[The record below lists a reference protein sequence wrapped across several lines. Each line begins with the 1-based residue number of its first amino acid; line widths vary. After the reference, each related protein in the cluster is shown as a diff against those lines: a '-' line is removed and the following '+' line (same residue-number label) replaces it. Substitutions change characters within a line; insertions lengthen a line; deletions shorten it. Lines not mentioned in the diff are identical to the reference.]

1 METQSKKNVLP
12 LVATLVTLLM
22 MMLLTSTPLPVQASA
37 ITFNKSNFQ
46 DPLKIDNKYFP
57 LKPGTI
63 MIYNGTD
70 EDSKSTSD
78 IFTVTN
84 DTKEIQGITTR
95 VVNDSAF
102 VEGDLVEP
110 TADWY
115 AQDDSGNVW
124 YMGEFTTD
132 LTNKKNP
139 HEGSWEAGV
148 KGARAGIIMLA
159 EPKVDDTYEQE
170 FAKGEAEDKGTVL
183 GLNEN
188 VSVPYGSFSNVLKT
202 KDFSTLEPDIEENKY
217 YAQNIG
223 EVKELIVKG
232 GSEEMTLVQINATG
246 NNNTGLSLTNQ
257 TTKTG

>member
-1 METQSKKNVLP
+1 METQSKKKVLP
-12 LVATLVTLLM
+12 LVTILVTFSALVLV
-22 MMLLTSTPLPVQASA
+22 SFVGLPVLAQNIA
-37 ITFNKSNFQ
+37 FDKSNFH

-57 LKPGTI
+57 LKTGTI

-70 EDSKSTSD
+70 EDGKSTSD

-84 DTKEIQGITTR
+84 DTKQIQGITTR

-159 EPKVDDTYEQE
+159 EPKVGDTYEQE

-183 GLNEN
+183 SLNEN
-188 VSVPYGSFSNVLKT
+188 VSVPYGTFSKVLKT
-202 KDFSTLEPDIEENKY
+202 KDFSKLEPDIVENKY

-232 GSEEMTLVQINATG
+232 GSEEMTLIQINGTG
-246 NNNTGLSLTNQ
+246 DNNTG
-257 TTKTG
+257 

>member
-1 METQSKKNVLP
+1 METQSNKKKVLP
-12 LVATLVTLLM
+12 LVSTLVVTLLM
-22 MMLLTSTPLPVQASA
+22 MIILTSMPLPVQALA
-37 ITFNKSNFQ
+37 ITFNKSNFH

-70 EDSKSTSD
+70 EDGKSMSD

-84 DTKEIQGITTR
+84 DTKEIQGIITR

-110 TADWY
+110 TADWF
-115 AQDDSGNVW
+115 AQDDNGNVW

-159 EPKVDDTYEQE
+159 EPKVGDTYEQE

-183 GLNEN
+183 SLNEN

-202 KDFSTLEPDIEENKY
+202 KDFSNLEPDIVENKY
-217 YAQNIG
+217 YAQNTG
-223 EVKELIVKG
+223 EIKELIVKG
-232 GSEEMTLVQINATG
+232 GSEEMTLIQINGTG
-246 NNNTGLSLTNQ
+246 DNNTG
-257 TTKTG
+257 